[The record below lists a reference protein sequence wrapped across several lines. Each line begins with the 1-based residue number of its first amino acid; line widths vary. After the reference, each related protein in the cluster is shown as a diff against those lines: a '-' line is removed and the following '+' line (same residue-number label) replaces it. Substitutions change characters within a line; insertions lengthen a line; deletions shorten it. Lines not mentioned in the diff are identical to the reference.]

1 MRRVPRPDPSP
12 ALPAQTP
19 RPSVSHESDLS
30 DKSRA
35 SLACASPAVSIDHLP
50 LPPLDDLDLPDLVGE
65 GPDDVLGDLAF
76 DALPGVPVACF
87 DDATFPTPGDAQHPH
102 GGGETTDSG
111 VRSAADA
118 AAETQSS
125 DETARRGDRGPA
137 ASASADDE
145 KQRERLVRNRESAQQ
160 SRQRKKQYL
169 DDLERRCRALSRANG
184 ELHRAC
190 ASLVAECNG
199 LRHHLALATG
209 KPPVPPGVVLPHP
222 TPPEIRA
229 LAAEAGPAKIPLFPQ
244 NAAPGNANA
253 NANAN
258 AAASPHP
265 TRVAPVEE
273 PLEGCVPPLQDPTA
287 SSKPSSSASGSA
299 PGSPESAAKRR
310 RKMPAG
316 FAGDNNKKTASV
328 AAVAAGAM
336 GALAC
341 VACVAGLRGASE
353 PRGAR
358 MIAAGS
364 SLATLRSAPATT
376 HRRRLLEDA
385 ADSDAFG
392 FAARESFS
400 REGDSAAAG
409 RTIPPLPLI
418 ASPGLRR
425 LSALRGGAYASEAD
439 GSGDFESGRSDSD
452 SDSDSDS
459 PYAVATLAGGG
470 GGGGSAMAR
479 STRWWGDFGG
489 GDADDLGNL
498 GGSAADPTEEEDTAY
513 AGENDPWYAAFRAA
527 GMSRADLLSRLSC
540 DRVFRFQPA
549 EGGLRS
555 AAFAARLRDAAAEGE
570 ETRGGEDDEDRA
582 VDADDDDGRD
592 GGDASRGP
600 VTRTP
605 AALLPSAIPLLPA
618 SAEGIE
624 AIGSE
629 AIGSEAIGFARARR
643 GADRSAYTGGAG
655 AYSPASGASD
665 AALVSV
671 LLPPP
676 SPGGAVG
683 DLGGALSKLFVVTY
697 SARDAEYVTYG
708 CRLPRIRGAGGA

>member
-137 ASASADDE
+137 ASSADDE

-244 NAAPGNANA
+244 NAAPGTRTRTRTRTRRRFRTRR
-253 NANAN
+253 
-258 AAASPHP
+258 ASPWRRH
-265 TRVAPVEE
+265 TSRGA
-273 PLEGCVPPLQDPTA
+273 PPLQDPTA

-353 PRGAR
+353 PRGGVR

-409 RTIPPLPLI
+409 RTIPPLPPI

-459 PYAVATLAGGG
+459 PYAVATLAGG

-555 AAFAARLRDAAAEGE
+555 AAFAARPPR
-570 ETRGGEDDEDRA
+570 RGGG
-582 VDADDDDGRD
+582 GR
-592 GGDASRGP
+592 RG
-600 VTRTP
+600 
-605 AALLPSAIPLLPA
+605 
-618 SAEGIE
+618 
-624 AIGSE
+624 
-629 AIGSEAIGFARARR
+629 ARR
-643 GADRSAYTGGAG
+643 GGRRGPRGG
-655 AYSPASGASD
+655 
-665 AALVSV
+665 
-671 LLPPP
+671 
-676 SPGGAVG
+676 
-683 DLGGALSKLFVVTY
+683 
-697 SARDAEYVTYG
+697 
-708 CRLPRIRGAGGA
+708 RGR

>member
-1 MRRVPRPDPSP
+1 
-12 ALPAQTP
+12 
-19 RPSVSHESDLS
+19 
-30 DKSRA
+30 
-35 SLACASPAVSIDHLP
+35 VSIDHLP
-50 LPPLDDLDLPDLVGE
+50 LPPLDDLDLPHLVGE
-65 GPDDVLGDLAF
+65 GPDDVRGDLAF

-87 DDATFPTPGDAQHPH
+87 DATFPPPGAAQHPH
-102 GGGETTDSG
+102 GAGESTDSG

-125 DETARRGDRGPA
+125 DETAKRGDRGPA
-137 ASASADDE
+137 SSADDDE

-244 NAAPGNANA
+244 NAAPGTANA
-253 NANAN
+253 DANAN
-258 AAASPHP
+258 AAAFPHP
-265 TRVAPVEE
+265 TRVAAAEA
-273 PLEGCVPPLQDPTA
+273 PLEGCAPRPLQDPTA
-287 SSKPSSSASGSA
+287 SSKPPSGTSASGSA

-310 RKMPAG
+310 RKIPAPGG
-316 FAGDNNKKTASV
+316 FAGDDKRKTASV
-328 AAVAAGAM
+328 AAAAAGAM

-353 PRGAR
+353 TGGAR

-364 SLATLRSAPATT
+364 PLATLGSAPATT
-376 HRRRLLEDA
+376 TRRRLLED

-392 FAARESFS
+392 FAARESFA
-400 REGDSAAAG
+400 REGNAAG
-409 RTIPPLPLI
+409 RTIPPLPPSD
-418 ASPGLRR
+418 SPGRRR
-425 LSALRGGAYASEAD
+425 LSALRGAAHASEAD
-439 GSGDFESGRSDSD
+439 GSGDESGRSDPG
-452 SDSDSDS
+452 SDSDS
-459 PYAVATLAGGG
+459 PYAVATLAGS
-470 GGGGSAMAR
+470 GGGSAMAR
-479 STRWWGDFGG
+479 ATRWWGDFGG
-489 GDADDLGNL
+489 GDADLGNL

-513 AGENDPWYAAFRAA
+513 AGENDPWYAAFKAA

-570 ETRGGEDDEDRA
+570 EARGGEDDEDRA
-582 VDADDDDGRD
+582 PDADDDSGRTGAGRGDGSD
-592 GGDASRGP
+592 SSRG
-600 VTRTP
+600 TRAP

-618 SAEGIE
+618 SAEGIPRPRGGFVREGASSE

-643 GADRSAYTGGAG
+643 GADRSAYTGAG
-655 AYSPASGASD
+655 AYAPASGASD

>member
-1 MRRVPRPDPSP
+1 MLKSHHLRGVSGAGGNRQVFLRRSARGRAVFPRIAPSPARTPRGAAVSDAPVGARCLETRALRARCVARLNPFLAPRAASSVSSEAFVLDRPNEPRLARMRRVPRPDPSP

-137 ASASADDE
+137 ASSADDE

-253 NANAN
+253 TAF
-258 AAASPHP
+258 PHP
-265 TRVAPVEE
+265 TRVALAEAH
-273 PLEGCVPPLQDPTA
+273 LEGCAPPLQDPTA

-328 AAVAAGAM
+328 AAAAAGAM

-353 PRGAR
+353 PRGGVR

-364 SLATLRSAPATT
+364 SRRRPPAPATT

-385 ADSDAFG
+385 DSDARI
-392 FAARESFS
+392 AARIL
-400 REGDSAAAG
+400 RPGGGLRGG
-409 RTIPPLPLI
+409 RTIPPLPPS

-439 GSGDFESGRSDSD
+439 GSGLESVVRI
-452 SDSDSDS
+452 
-459 PYAVATLAGGG
+459 PI
-470 GGGGSAMAR
+470 R
-479 STRWWGDFGG
+479 
-489 GDADDLGNL
+489 
-498 GGSAADPTEEEDTAY
+498 
-513 AGENDPWYAAFRAA
+513 FRAA
-527 GMSRADLLSRLSC
+527 SGGASASGSGQRHR
-540 DRVFRFQPA
+540 RWRFQR
-549 EGGLRS
+549 GGATS
-555 AAFAARLRDAAAEGE
+555 AAATPMIW
-570 ETRGGEDDEDRA
+570 ETS
-582 VDADDDDGRD
+582 
-592 GGDASRGP
+592 GDPPRIP
-600 VTRTP
+600 RRRRIPRTP
-605 AALLPSAIPLLPA
+605 ARTTLGTP
-618 SAEGIE
+618 
-624 AIGSE
+624 
-629 AIGSEAIGFARARR
+629 
-643 GADRSAYTGGAG
+643 RSGR
-655 AYSPASGASD
+655 
-665 AALVSV
+665 
-671 LLPPP
+671 
-676 SPGGAVG
+676 
-683 DLGGALSKLFVVTY
+683 LG
-697 SARDAEYVTYG
+697 
-708 CRLPRIRGAGGA
+708 